1 MCKLTNLE
9 SCSFVEADS
18 EDLNLYY
25 TRKLADIIRSIMS
38 IGSFMAA
45 AIGSDLFG
53 CSSFLTT
60 LETEHL
66 SLRLIA
72 RHPLLESTM
81 ISCLY
86 GIKNR
91 NLSLSR
97 KFLLRFFVLAC

>member
-72 RHPLLESTM
+72 RHPYLNQL
-81 ISCLY
+81 
-86 GIKNR
+86 
-91 NLSLSR
+91 
-97 KFLLRFFVLAC
+97 